1 MYQAKGIPERA
12 IPVLMNSWRTST
24 KKQYDSHLKKWL
36 DFITRK
42 SINVSDPL
50 SVTVVLEFLTELF
63 DKGYSYS
70 TINSARSF
78 LSCLLPPINNV
89 TIGSDPLI
97 RRFMRGVFIDR
108 PNLPRYTETW
118 DVSTVLSF
126 MREMGDNDFLSVFDL
141 TLKLVML
148 LALVTGQRAQTLS
161 LLNLDDMHVY
171 EDRIVFCINNLIK
184 QSRPSYHLKPITLLA
199 FANKMLCVV
208 SCLKT
213 YIAKTEQF
221 RSSEN
226 RPLLLTTQKPYRG
239 ASKDSISRWIRTLLA
254 KSGIDTSKFSGHSTR
269 AAASAAARSAGISV
283 DNILSHVGWSNEG
296 TFAKF
301 YDKDVFVSDLT
312 FQNAILSSASCVN
325 N

>member
-24 KKQYDSHLKKWL
+24 KNQYDSHLKKWL

-199 FANKMLCVV
+199 FPNKMLCVV

-239 ASKDSISRWIRTLLA
+239 ASALSLKGRRSSPSR
-254 KSGIDTSKFSGHSTR
+254 SGSP
-269 AAASAAARSAGISV
+269 
-283 DNILSHVGWSNEG
+283 SHDGLNG
-296 TFAKF
+296 ACALR
-301 YDKDVFVSDLT
+301 D
-312 FQNAILSSASCVN
+312 
-325 N
+325 